1 MVIGRAVSHMV
12 ESQHRAQV
20 ASNPPTLA
28 LGSLRLELSISPAP
42 VIAQLALWLAISWSP
57 KERGAS
63 PSPLLPITPGCLSA
77 ATPMLRPSVG
87 HNNKT
92 ETLPMSGGGTIDCSA
107 VSDPLPFLPIA
118 MRRVV
123 YEPVVAPRGQRCE
136 TEGATGNVL
145 GRRQVSCARIAGHA
159 GTHISKPHRA
169 LRLVGRPWAY
179 AWR

>member
-1 MVIGRAVSHMV
+1 MV

-28 LGSLRLELSISPAP
+28 LGSLRRTVRSVLRQLLPNSLCGWPSRGRRRSGAP
-42 VIAQLALWLAISWSP
+42 
-57 KERGAS
+57 

-118 MRRVV
+118 MRRSGLR
-123 YEPVVAPRGQRCE
+123 ASRCPP
-136 TEGATGNVL
+136 GPALRDRRSHGHVL
-145 GRRQVSCARIAGHA
+145 GRRQVYVLGSL
-159 GTHISKPHRA
+159 GTLGPTSRNHI
-169 LRLVGRPWAY
+169 GRS
-179 AWR
+179 AWLGVPGPMPGGRTRFGR